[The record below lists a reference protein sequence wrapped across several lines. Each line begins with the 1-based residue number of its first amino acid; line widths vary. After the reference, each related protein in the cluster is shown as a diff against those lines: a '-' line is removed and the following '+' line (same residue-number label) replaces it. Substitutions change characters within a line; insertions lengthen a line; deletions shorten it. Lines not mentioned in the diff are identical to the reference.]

1 MCNFF
6 LFFVVVLFFSM
17 EFSVLGG
24 SLLNV
29 LLGGVNKVKGLL
41 FIMYDINIFEIIY
54 SIRYRI
60 VINLMRKNLKFI

>member
-6 LFFVVVLFFSM
+6 LCFVVVLFFSM

-41 FIMYDINIFEIIY
+41 FIMYEINIFEIIY
-54 SIRYRI
+54 SIRCRI
-60 VINLMRKNLKFI
+60 VINIYNKL

>member
-17 EFSVLGG
+17 ELSVLGG

-41 FIMYDINIFEIIY
+41 FIMYDSNIFEIIY
-54 SIRYRI
+54 SLRYRI
-60 VINLMRKNLKFI
+60 VINIYFKL

>member
-1 MCNFF
+1 MCDFF
-6 LFFVVVLFFSM
+6 LCFVVVLFFSM

-54 SIRYRI
+54 SIRCRI
-60 VINLMRKNLKFI
+60 VINIYNKL

>member
-6 LFFVVVLFFSM
+6 LCFVVVLFFSM

-41 FIMYDINIFEIIY
+41 FIMYGINIFEIIY
-54 SIRYRI
+54 SIRCRI
-60 VINLMRKNLKFI
+60 VINIYNKL

>member
-17 EFSVLGG
+17 ELSVLGG

-41 FIMYDINIFEIIY
+41 FIMYDSNIFEIIY

-60 VINLMRKNLKFI
+60 VINIYNKL

>member
-6 LFFVVVLFFSM
+6 LCFVVVLFFSM

-54 SIRYRI
+54 SIRCRI
-60 VINLMRKNLKFI
+60 VINIYNKL

>member
-17 EFSVLGG
+17 ELSVLGG

-41 FIMYDINIFEIIY
+41 FIMYDSNIFEIIY

-60 VINLMRKNLKFI
+60 VINIYFKL

>member
-6 LFFVVVLFFSM
+6 LCFVVVLFFSM

-41 FIMYDINIFEIIY
+41 FIMYDINIFEIID
-54 SIRYRI
+54 SIRCRI
-60 VINLMRKNLKFI
+60 VINIYNKL

>member
-60 VINLMRKNLKFI
+60 VINI

>member
-6 LFFVVVLFFSM
+6 LCFVVVLFFSM

-60 VINLMRKNLKFI
+60 VINI

>member
-6 LFFVVVLFFSM
+6 LCFVVVLFFSM

-41 FIMYDINIFEIIY
+41 FIMFDINIFEIIY
-54 SIRYRI
+54 SIRCRI
-60 VINLMRKNLKFI
+60 VINIYNKL

>member
-17 EFSVLGG
+17 ELSVLGG

-54 SIRYRI
+54 SIRCRI
-60 VINLMRKNLKFI
+60 VINIYNKL